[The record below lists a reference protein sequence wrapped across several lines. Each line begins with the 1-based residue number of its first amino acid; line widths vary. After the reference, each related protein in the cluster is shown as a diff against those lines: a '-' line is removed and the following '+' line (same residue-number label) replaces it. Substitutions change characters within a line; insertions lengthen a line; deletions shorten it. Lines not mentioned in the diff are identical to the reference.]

1 MRHVCSSRPTWQS
14 HASWPFLWLGKR
26 AEGAARPSHF
36 CAVFVLFGE
45 LHISRRSLPGFLLVA
60 MAGGF
65 FWVIVLEYYRR
76 YRV

>member
-1 MRHVCSSRPTWQS
+1 MAVLVAGETSGGGGAPLTFLRRVCTIRRTSC
-14 HASWPFLWLGKR
+14 F
-26 AEGAARPSHF
+26 AA
-36 CAVFVLFGE
+36 FVA
-45 LHISRRSLPGFLLVA
+45 GFLLVA